1 MKTLAEFEQFV
12 KDAGLAIEEESV
24 SFPTK
29 TAAIDFADKARGQE
43 FNVVVIPTVVAGSE
57 TWNVRYFKP

>member
-12 KDAGLAIEEESV
+12 KDAGLEIEEESV

-29 TAAIDFADKARGQE
+29 TKAIDFADKARGQE
-43 FNVVVIPTVVAGSE
+43 FNVVVIPTIVAGGE